1 MTVAELLEYLAQQPS
16 NAANLPSNAGDV
28 VQFVASQPIGSI
40 SISTPSGSTPEQNQ
54 IIETMNGLISGLQ
67 DLIAYQNS
75 QTVLVQIPPQT
86 DKGILTNT
94 TREKQLLNIIA
105 FNKETI
111 NSFYSRLLFWNQNVD
126 PKLLYKVNLICTR
139 DAVDYW
145 IGIDDYLMLLSAF
158 GSNYTNE
165 RKDNWGEDKVI
176 P

>member
-1 MTVAELLEYLAQQPS
+1 
-16 NAANLPSNAGDV
+16 
-28 VQFVASQPIGSI
+28 
-40 SISTPSGSTPEQNQ
+40 
-54 IIETMNGLISGLQ
+54 MNGLISGLQ